1 MGLRSLHT
9 SIFIKTPS
17 LEGLPTKAK
26 EIPLPM
32 RWDYLLPDINPVFPG
47 LWDILYY
54 YYCYY
59 YYYYYYYFI
68 IIIIMFFEMEYYSL
82 KEKVITILNN
92 SVSQFSIESKK
103 IPPPHVVHIFL
114 RIDNSWSW
122 KPLPGGKLLDGPLDW
137 PEPIKNSD
145 TLFFRAMPYFT
156 NPWIFMVAFWIPFL
170 GMKTHPNIKVGGWT
184 M

>member
-59 YYYYYYYFI
+59 YYYYYFI

-103 IPPPHVVHIFL
+103 IPPPPCGAYFFKNWQFMIMKASSRWKTF
-114 RIDNSWSW
+114 RWSPW
-122 KPLPGGKLLDGPLDW
+122 LTRTNQKLWYPL
-137 PEPIKNSD
+137 
-145 TLFFRAMPYFT
+145 F
-156 NPWIFMVAFWIPFL
+156 
-170 GMKTHPNIKVGGWT
+170 
-184 M
+184 